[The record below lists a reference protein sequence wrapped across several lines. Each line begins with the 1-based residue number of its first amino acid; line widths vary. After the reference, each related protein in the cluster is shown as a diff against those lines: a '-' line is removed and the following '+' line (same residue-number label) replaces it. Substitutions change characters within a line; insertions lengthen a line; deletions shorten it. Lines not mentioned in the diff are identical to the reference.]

1 MVGSSCHSSFL
12 RYNIREHHYLIL
24 NHMRILSRILFIII
38 CTTTFMVVFTVTMA
52 RGFRAA
58 IKERNQPIL
67 VDYNNEEVVFYDI
80 KYSDSEHCDYD
91 LYIPYKHTDKR
102 NYSLILF
109 IHGGSFTS
117 GDKKEGAPWCRYY
130 ASKGRVAASV
140 NYTLHSTGK
149 PSNINTMN
157 YDIVNC
163 VKNIKE
169 VCDSLG
175 YNVDEMATTGIS
187 AGGCLAMLYAYREA
201 ENSVIPVKFVF
212 QQTGP
217 TSFHGEHWGADNDSA
232 KIALAST
239 LLGIKLND
247 SIIENGDY
255 IRMIDEIS
263 PASHINP
270 NSVPTLCA
278 YGPNDKIV
286 PTNQK
291 FILFDSLETHGVPYV
306 YVEFPHSG
314 HALAND
320 PDSMAVY
327 VKHANLFCDKYFKNK
342 TE

>member
-1 MVGSSCHSSFL
+1 
-12 RYNIREHHYLIL
+12 
-24 NHMRILSRILFIII
+24 
-38 CTTTFMVVFTVTMA
+38 MVVFTVTMA
-52 RGFRAA
+52 RSFRAA
-58 IKERNQPIL
+58 IKERNEAIL
-67 VDYNNEEVVFYDI
+67 VEYNNEELIYYDI
-80 KYSDSEHCDYD
+80 RYNNSEDCGYD
-91 LYIPYKHTDKR
+91 LYMPQKYNDKR
-102 NYSLILF
+102 NYSLVLF

-140 NYTLHSTGK
+140 NYTLHSAQT
-149 PSNINTMN
+149 PSSINIMN
-157 YDIVNC
+157 YDIKNC
-163 VKNIKE
+163 VKDIKQM
-169 VCDSLG
+169 CDSLG
-175 YNVDEMATTGIS
+175 YCIDEMATTGVS

-201 ENSVIPVKFVF
+201 DSSAIPVKFVF

-217 TSFHGEHWGADNDSA
+217 TSFHGELWGAHNDSA
-232 KIALAST
+232 KIALASA
-239 LLGIKLND
+239 LLGMTLTD

-263 PASHINP
+263 PASHITH

-291 FILFDSLETHGVPYV
+291 FILFDSLEAHGVPYI
-306 YVEFPHSG
+306 YVEFPNSG

-327 VKHANLFCDKYFKNK
+327 VKHADIFCDKYFKNK